1 MNISDILV
9 AGGIVLL
16 FTSLLFYTLRTLVY
30 ALSDRPII
38 EERLRRYAGALD
50 SE

>member
-38 EERLRRYAGALD
+38 EERLRRYASARD
-50 SE
+50 S